1 MSVDDYYDGPEV
13 NLPKHVKIAGYNYRV
28 ISEIG
33 KRHERCADDPAAM
46 TPRTQ
51 MIWIDSKQSPD
62 GQVSALFH
70 EILEAIN
77 YHYQLGLKHNIL
89 STLETALYQVLK
101 DNQFI
106 DFGGT
111 DVKRKPKKGTNRKN
125 SLQKLGNKNKRR
137 RR

>member
-1 MSVDDYYDGPEV
+1 MSVDNYDGPEV
-13 NLPKHVKIAGYNYRV
+13 ILPKNVKIAGYDYKV

-33 KRHERCADDPAAM
+33 KRHERQADDPAAM

-62 GQVSALFH
+62 GQISSLFH

-106 DFGGT
+106 DFGG
-111 DVKRKPKKGTNRKN
+111 DYVKRKPKKGANRKN
-125 SLQKLGNKNKRR
+125 SLQKLGNKNKRGR
-137 RR
+137 R